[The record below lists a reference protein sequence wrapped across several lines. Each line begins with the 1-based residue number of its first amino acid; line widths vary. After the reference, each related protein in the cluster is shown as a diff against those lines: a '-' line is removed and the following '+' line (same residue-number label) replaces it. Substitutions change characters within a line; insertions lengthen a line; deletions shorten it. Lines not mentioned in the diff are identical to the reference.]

1 MFTKYILL
9 LFGGCFVCPPRFPRS
24 VFNVGVFGGFVYPP
38 CSVRFAFGVGV
49 CGGFVYRPCL
59 PLVVVRVC
67 VGFCVLRA
75 RWFRLSAV
83 FGAGSGPSRWFWRSC
98 VCGGFVLL
106 GASCWS
112 TQAKN

>member
-49 CGGFVYRPCL
+49 FCGFVYPLCL
-59 PLVVVRVC
+59 VLVVVRVWCWFLFGIGC
-67 VGFCVLRA
+67 V
-75 RWFRLSAV
+75 
-83 FGAGSGPSRWFWRSC
+83 PSPLF
-98 VCGGFVLL
+98 
-106 GASCWS
+106 
-112 TQAKN
+112 